1 MVAKELTCDFLSL
14 MEIITMPYF
23 KTPSLAKFAVLAVAF
38 ALQGAAMAASSDAP
52 ASATQSVAPAS
63 ATQAAPHAT
72 KHHREKNGMALM
84 VPGFGSVKH
93 KVVNSLKLNDS
104 QMKLLADAQAAQDAF
119 QKSLHDLKRTARQ
132 EQKAQLDTGKIDP
145 HAAQKAADDMW
156 KKDMGASRDQL
167 TQKWLAV
174 WDSLDSAQ
182 QQKITTYL
190 KQKADRHTGHR
201 KG

>member
-1 MVAKELTCDFLSL
+1 MS
-14 MEIITMPYF
+14 YF
-23 KTPSLAKFAVLAVAF
+23 KIPALAKFAVLTVVF
-38 ALQGAAMAASSDAP
+38 ALQGAAMAAPSDAP

-63 ATQAAPHAT
+63 ASQTVPRAT
-72 KHHREKNGMALM
+72 KRHHEKKGMALV
-84 VPGFGSVKH
+84 VPGFGTVKH

-174 WDSLDSAQ
+174 WDALDGAQ
-182 QQKITTYL
+182 QQKVTAYL
-190 KQKADRHTGHR
+190 KEKADKHTGHR
-201 KG
+201 KD